1 MSGRVGDFTPADRED
16 ELGIESEDGERHE
29 DFGPE
34 EDDDDL
40 GICARCAFYGT
51 AVKRERDAAE
61 MSAQIDGLRRRI
73 GDLKGEIKI
82 LKAKIAGQRAEIREK
97 EAEIMRVS
105 MRTPDTNF
113 DRFAFM
119 PEMEHGAQ
127 ISTAFSFYLEEQYPP
142 KLRGAVCMDR
152 AYYDFLLWLFSAPG
166 KKGATR

>member
-1 MSGRVGDFTPADRED
+1 MSDEKETIEDIVEEMRGNADHNHALIEVSKYLTEIADR
-16 ELGIESEDGERHE
+16 IEE
-29 DFGPE
+29 
-34 EDDDDL
+34 
-40 GICARCAFYGT
+40 
-51 AVKRERDAAE
+51 AVKRERGAAE
-61 MSAQIDGLRRRI
+61 MSAQIEGLRRRI
-73 GDLKGEIKI
+73 GDLHGEIKT
-82 LKAKIAGQRAEIREK
+82 LKAKIAGQRAAIREK

-152 AYYDFLLWLFSAPG
+152 AYYDFLLWLFRAPG
-166 KKGATR
+166 QKGVAK

>member
-1 MSGRVGDFTPADRED
+1 MSDEKETIEDIVEEMRGNAEHNHALGEVSKYLTEIADR
-16 ELGIESEDGERHE
+16 IEE
-29 DFGPE
+29 
-34 EDDDDL
+34 
-40 GICARCAFYGT
+40 
-51 AVKRERDAAE
+51 AVKRERGAAE
-61 MSAQIDGLRRRI
+61 MSAQIEGLRRRI
-73 GDLKGEIKI
+73 GDLQGEIKT
-82 LKAKIAGQRAEIREK
+82 LKAKIAGQRAAIREK

-152 AYYDFLLWLFSAPG
+152 AYYDFLLWLFRAPG
-166 KKGATR
+166 QKGGAK

>member
-1 MSGRVGDFTPADRED
+1 MSDEKETIEDIVEEMRGNSEHNHALVEVSKYLTEIADR
-16 ELGIESEDGERHE
+16 IEE
-29 DFGPE
+29 
-34 EDDDDL
+34 
-40 GICARCAFYGT
+40 
-51 AVKRERDAAE
+51 AVKRERGAAD
-61 MSAQIDGLRRRI
+61 MSAQIEGLRRRI
-73 GDLKGEIKI
+73 VDLQGEIKT
-82 LKAKIAGQRAEIREK
+82 LKAKIAGQRAAIREK

-127 ISTAFSFYLEEQYPP
+127 ISTAFSFYLEEQYSP

-166 KKGATR
+166 QNGVSK

>member
-1 MSGRVGDFTPADRED
+1 MSDEKETIEDIVEEMRGNADHNHALIEVSKYLTEIADR
-16 ELGIESEDGERHE
+16 IEE
-29 DFGPE
+29 
-34 EDDDDL
+34 
-40 GICARCAFYGT
+40 
-51 AVKRERDAAE
+51 AVKRERGAAE
-61 MSAQIDGLRRRI
+61 MSAQIEGLRRRI
-73 GDLKGEIKI
+73 GDLQGEIKT
-82 LKAKIAGQRAEIREK
+82 LRAKIAGQRAAIREK

-152 AYYDFLLWLFSAPG
+152 AYYDFLLWLFRAPG
-166 KKGATR
+166 QKGVAK